1 MLNILTVG
9 LTLFAILAGVA
20 IRYTHR
26 YKHIQMFGLA
36 VRVMYV

>member
-9 LTLFAILAGVA
+9 LTVFAVLAGVGMR
-20 IRYTHR
+20 ITHR

-36 VRVMYV
+36 VRVM